1 MDTYQVSPQ
10 EIGPPPEFP
19 NPLPGIGTPSWS
31 MLMQMLTNLEAR
43 LNQTISLDIVPE
55 AVLARLYPEFYRLLP
70 FMITAAINLVYWK
83 CSENR
88 LNLLNWESPIVRDVH
103 TKWACYAYVFVLA
116 ASTVDYPE
124 HVLEPGESI
133 VV

>member
-1 MDTYQVSPQ
+1 
-10 EIGPPPEFP
+10 
-19 NPLPGIGTPSWS
+19 
-31 MLMQMLTNLEAR
+31 MLANLEAR
-43 LNQTISLDIVPE
+43 LNKTVSLDIVPE

-88 LNLLNWESPIVRDVH
+88 LNLLNWELPTVRDVH

-116 ASTVDYPE
+116 ANVVDYPE
-124 HVLEPGESI
+124 HVLEPGEFI
-133 VV
+133 VVLHQITADSATLRSVSAAAYKLNHSLDCFRHM

>member
-19 NPLPGIGTPSWS
+19 NPLPEIGTPSWS

-55 AVLARLYPEFYRLLP
+55 VVLARLYPEFYCLLP
-70 FMITAAINLVYWK
+70 FMIMAAINLMYWK
-83 CSENR
+83 CSENQ
-88 LNLLNWESPIVRDVH
+88 LNLLNWESPIVCDVH
-103 TKWACYAYVFVLA
+103 TKWACYTYVFVLA
-116 ASTVDYPE
+116 ASTVDYPK
-124 HVLEPGESI
+124 HVLELDESI